1 MLFNMADSTQLTV
14 IDRVLGF
21 LFAIAPEVI
30 YFAPDKEALARD
42 FKKVSSGF
50 SFFLAIWNL
59 KVCCKKYLIK
69 KISTG
74 CNEKVI
80 NQSLT
85 Q

>member
-21 LFAIAPEVI
+21 LVAIAPDVI

-50 SFFLAIWNL
+50 VCFLLFAVWNL
-59 KVCCKKYLIK
+59 KYDA
-69 KISTG
+69 KIY
-74 CNEKVI
+74 
-80 NQSLT
+80 
-85 Q
+85 

>member
-1 MLFNMADSTQLTV
+1 MLFNMADSTQFTV

-50 SFFLAIWNL
+50 SFFFCDLEFKSML
-59 KVCCKKYLIK
+59 Q
-69 KISTG
+69 KIL
-74 CNEKVI
+74 E
-80 NQSLT
+80 
-85 Q
+85 